1 MPQIHR
7 FFNISQKTS
16 VACFKI
22 CESVAI
28 ITTNNNSKLI
38 YSNNLLKAIAL
49 DPIVQPIFITLIFY
63 IFAFYLT

>member
-49 DPIVQPIFITLIFY
+49 FKLVKNNFISIIFIHL
-63 IFAFYLT
+63 